1 MYYICANEM
10 KTVMKMDTKYKIKII
25 NDPVHGFITVSSSL
39 LYSIFEHPYF
49 QRLRNIKQLGLTY
62 LVYPGACHNR
72 FQHALGAMHLMGR
85 ALNTLKDKGHEITNQ
100 EMEMALAT
108 ILLHDIGHGPFS
120 HTLESSVVEGIS
132 HENISMIFMQHL
144 NEEFGGKLDLAIEIF
159 SKRYEKR
166 FFNELVSGQLD
177 VDRLDYLRRDS
188 FFSGVIEG
196 MIGIERIISMLDVH
210 EDELVIEA
218 KGIYSIEKFLISR
231 RLMYWQVYLH
241 KTVLSAEIVLMQI
254 FRRAK
259 YLARNGE
266 KLFASPSLS
275 FFLNNVVDSKVFVP
289 DNTDILNLFA
299 TLCDGDIESAATVW
313 MSHPDKILSTLCKM
327 LTYRILPRTELSA
340 TPFSEDRINEKKQ
353 DVKQKFGIDD
363 SETDFFV
370 ISGTVS
376 NTAYS
381 PDKQSIIIK
390 YNDGRLMDIFEASDM
405 LKHSNIDEEV
415 QKYMLVYPK

>member
-1 MYYICANEM
+1 VPDEFGFDFMMN
-10 KTVMKMDTKYKIKII
+10 KKYKVKII
-25 NDPVHGFITVSSSL
+25 NDPVHGFITVSSPFI
-39 LYSIFEHPYF
+39 YSILEHPYF

-85 ALNTLKDKGHEITNQ
+85 ALNTLKDKGHEITGI

-120 HTLESSVVEGIS
+120 HALESNIVEGIS
-132 HENISMIFMQHL
+132 HETVSMIFLQHL
-144 NEEFGGKLDLAIEIF
+144 NKEFDGKLDLAIEIF
-159 SKRYEKR
+159 SKKYEKR
-166 FFNELVSGQLD
+166 FFNDLVSGQLD

-188 FFSGVIEG
+188 FFSGVVEG

-210 EDELVIEA
+210 DDELVIEA

-254 FRRAK
+254 LKRAK

-275 FFLNNVVDSKVFVP
+275 FFLNNSVDNSVFVP
-289 DNTDILNLFA
+289 GNTEVLNHFA
-299 TLCDGDIESAATVW
+299 SLCDGDIESAAMVW
-313 MSHPDKILSTLCKM
+313 MSHPDKILSKLCKM
-327 LTYRILPRTELSA
+327 LIYRILPRTELSA
-340 TPFSEDRINEKKQ
+340 TPFSDDRINEKKQ
-353 DVKQKFGIDD
+353 AVKQKFGLNDN
-363 SETDFFV
+363 ETDFFV

-381 PDKQSIIIK
+381 PNKQSIIIK
-390 YNDGRLMDIFEASDM
+390 YNDGKLMDIFEASDM

-415 QKYMLVYPK
+415 HKYMFVYPK

>member
-1 MYYICANEM
+1 MN
-10 KTVMKMDTKYKIKII
+10 KKYKVKII
-25 NDPVHGFITVSSSL
+25 NDPVHGFITISSPL
-39 LYSIFEHPYF
+39 IYSILEHPYF

-72 FQHALGAMHLMGR
+72 FQHALGAMHLMGH
-85 ALNTLKDKGHEITNQ
+85 ALNTLKDKGHEITRQ

-120 HTLESSVVEGIS
+120 HTLESSIVEGVA
-132 HENISMIFMQHL
+132 HETVSMIFFEQL
-144 NEEFGGKLDLAIEIF
+144 NKEFGGRLDLAIEIF
-159 SKRYEKR
+159 SKRYGKR

-188 FFSGVIEG
+188 FFSGVVEG

-210 EDELVIEA
+210 DDELVIEA

-241 KTVLSAEIVLMQI
+241 KTVLSAEIVLAQI

-266 KLFASPSLS
+266 KLFASPALS
-275 FFLNNVVDSKVFVP
+275 FFLYNTVDSTVFVSE
-289 DNTDILNLFA
+289 NTEALRHFA
-299 TLCDGDIESAATVW
+299 SLCDGDLESAAMVW
-313 MSHPDKILSTLCKM
+313 TSHPDKILSELCRM
-327 LTYRILPRTELSA
+327 LMYRILPRTELSV
-340 TPFSEDRINEKKQ
+340 TPFPDDKIEEKRRASKQRLGLNDR
-353 DVKQKFGIDD
+353 DIDY
-363 SETDFFV
+363 FV

-376 NTAYS
+376 NTAYY
-381 PDKQSIIIK
+381 PNKQSILIK

-405 LKHSNIDEEV
+405 LKHSNIDEEAH
-415 QKYMLVYPK
+415 KYMLVYPK

>member
-1 MYYICANEM
+1 MN
-10 KTVMKMDTKYKIKII
+10 KKYKVKII
-25 NDPVHGFITVSSSL
+25 NDPVHGFITVSSPL
-39 LYSIFEHPYF
+39 IYSILEHPYF
-49 QRLRNIKQLGLTY
+49 QRLRTIKQLGLTY

-85 ALNTLKDKGHEITNQ
+85 ALDTLKNKGHEITKH
-100 EMEMALAT
+100 ETEMALAT

-120 HTLESSVVEGIS
+120 HTLESSIVEGIA
-132 HENISMIFMQHL
+132 HETISMIFLEHL
-144 NEEFGGKLDLAIEIF
+144 NNEFDGKLDLAIEIF
-159 SKRYEKR
+159 SKRYKKR

-196 MIGIERIISMLDVH
+196 MVGLERIISMLDVY

-241 KTVLSAEIVLMQI
+241 KTVLSAETILMQI

-275 FFLNNVVDSKVFVP
+275 LFLNNSVDNNVFVAG
-289 DNTDILNLFA
+289 NTEILNHFA
-299 TLCDGDIESAATVW
+299 SLCDGDIESATMVW
-313 MSHPDKILSTLCKM
+313 MSHPDKILSELCKM

-340 TPFSEDRINEKKQ
+340 TPFSEDKIEEKKYTI
-353 DVKQKFGIDD
+353 KQRFGLNDEEI
-363 SETDFFV
+363 DFFV

-381 PDKQSIIIK
+381 PDKQSILIK

-415 QKYMLVYPK
+415 HKYMLVYPK

>member
-1 MYYICANEM
+1 
-10 KTVMKMDTKYKIKII
+10 MDKKYKVKII

-39 LYSIFEHPYF
+39 IYSLFEHPYF

-85 ALNTLKDKGHEITNQ
+85 ALNTLKDKGHEITDQ
-100 EMEMALAT
+100 ETEIALAT

-120 HTLESSVVEGIS
+120 HTLETSIVEGIP
-132 HENISMIFMQHL
+132 HEAISMIFLKHL
-144 NEEFGGKLDLAIEIF
+144 NNEFDGKLSLAIEIF
-159 SKRYEKR
+159 SKKYKKR
-166 FFNELVSGQLD
+166 FLNELVSGQLD

-188 FFSGVIEG
+188 FFSGVVEG
-196 MIGIERIISMLDVH
+196 MVGLERIISMLNVH
-210 EDELVIEA
+210 DDELVIEA

-241 KTVLSAEIVLMQI
+241 KTVLSAETILTQI

-275 FFLNNVVDSKVFVP
+275 FFLNNSVDNSVFVSG
-289 DNTDILNLFA
+289 NTEVLNHFA
-299 TLCDGDIESAATVW
+299 LLCDGDIESATMVW
-313 MSHPDKILSTLCKM
+313 MSHPDKILSELCKM

-340 TPFSEDRINEKKQ
+340 TPFSEDKIEETKHA
-353 DVKQKFGIDD
+353 VKRKFGLSDE
-363 SETDFFV
+363 ETDFFV
-370 ISGTVS
+370 ISKTVS

-381 PDKQSIIIK
+381 PDKQSILIK
-390 YNDGRLMDIFEASDM
+390 YNDGKLMDIFEASDM

-415 QKYMLVYPK
+415 HKYMLTYPK

>member
-1 MYYICANEM
+1 MNRNN
-10 KTVMKMDTKYKIKII
+10 KVKII
-25 NDPVHGFITVSSSL
+25 NDPVHGFITVSSPL
-39 LYSIFEHPYF
+39 IYSILEHPYF

-72 FQHALGAMHLMGR
+72 FQHALGAMHLMER
-85 ALNTLKDKGHEITNQ
+85 ALGTLKDKGHEITRQ
-100 EMEMALAT
+100 EMDAALAT
-108 ILLHDIGHGPFS
+108 ILLHDVGHGPFS
-120 HTLESSVVEGIS
+120 HTLESSIVEGIS
-132 HENISMIFMQHL
+132 HESVSMIFFEHL
-144 NEEFGGKLDLAIEIF
+144 NREFDGRLDLAIEIF
-159 SKRYEKR
+159 SKRYSKR

-188 FFSGVIEG
+188 FFSGVVEG
-196 MIGIERIISMLDVH
+196 MIGLERIISMLDVY

-254 FRRAK
+254 LRRAK
-259 YLARNGE
+259 YLARNGD
-266 KLFASPSLS
+266 KLFASPSLA
-275 FFLNNVVDSKVFVP
+275 FFLNHTVDKTVFVSG
-289 DNTDILNLFA
+289 NTEVLDHFA
-299 TLCDGDIESAATVW
+299 VLCDGDIESAAMVW
-313 MSHPDKILSTLCKM
+313 MSHPDKILSELCRR

-340 TPFSEDRINEKKQ
+340 TPFPNDKIEETKRL
-353 DVKQKFGIDD
+353 VKQQLELNDEDIDY
-363 SETDFFV
+363 FV
-370 ISGTVS
+370 IFGTVS

-381 PDKQSIIIK
+381 PNKQSILIK

-415 QKYMLVYPK
+415 HKYMLVYPK

>member
-1 MYYICANEM
+1 MN
-10 KTVMKMDTKYKIKII
+10 KKYKVKII
-25 NDPVHGFITVSSSL
+25 NDPVHGFITVSSPL
-39 LYSIFEHPYF
+39 IYSILEHPYF
-49 QRLRNIKQLGLTY
+49 QRLRSIKQLGLTY

-85 ALNTLKDKGHEITNQ
+85 ALNTLKDKGHEITHQ

-120 HTLESSVVEGIS
+120 HTLESSIVEGIS
-132 HENISMIFMQHL
+132 HETISMIFLEQL
-144 NEEFGGKLDLAIEIF
+144 SKEFNGKLDLAIEIF
-159 SKRYEKR
+159 SKRYKKR

-188 FFSGVIEG
+188 FFSGVVEG

-210 EDELVIEA
+210 DDELVIEA

-266 KLFASPSLS
+266 KLFASPALS
-275 FFLNNVVDSKVFVP
+275 FFLYNSVDDKVFVP
-289 DNTDILNLFA
+289 GNADVLNHFA
-299 TLCDGDIESAATVW
+299 SLCDGDVESAAMVW
-313 MSHPDKILSTLCKM
+313 MSHTDKILSELCKM
-327 LTYRILPRTELSA
+327 LMYRILPRTELSA
-340 TPFSEDRINEKKQ
+340 TPFPEDKIEDKRRATKQ
-353 DVKQKFGIDD
+353 RFGLSDKDIDY
-363 SETDFFV
+363 FV

-381 PDKQSIIIK
+381 PNKQSIRIK

-415 QKYMLVYPK
+415 HKYMLVYPK

>member
-1 MYYICANEM
+1 MKFGRYYKKELSLRA
-10 KTVMKMDTKYKIKII
+10 KSTDMDKKYKVKII
-25 NDPVHGFITVSSSL
+25 NDPVHGFITISSPL
-39 LYSIFEHPYF
+39 IFSILEHPYF

-85 ALNTLKDKGHEITNQ
+85 ALNTLKSKSHEISHQ

-108 ILLHDIGHGPFS
+108 ILLHDVGHGPFS
-120 HTLESSVVEGIS
+120 HTLESSIVEGIS
-132 HENISMIFMQHL
+132 HENISMIFLEHL
-144 NEEFGGKLDLAIEIF
+144 NREFGGKLELAIEIF

-166 FFNELVSGQLD
+166 FLNELVSGQLD

-188 FFSGVIEG
+188 FFSGVVEG
-196 MIGIERIISMLDVH
+196 MIGLERIISMLDVH
-210 EDELVIEA
+210 DDELVVEA

-241 KTVLSAEIVLMQI
+241 KTVLSAETILMQI

-275 FFLNNVVDSKVFVP
+275 FFLNNSVDNRMFVIE
-289 DNTDILNLFA
+289 NTEILNHFA
-299 TLCDGDIESAATVW
+299 MLCDGDIESATMVW
-313 MSHPDKILSTLCKM
+313 TNHPDKILSELCKM
-327 LTYRILPRTELSA
+327 LIYRILPRVELSA
-340 TPFSEDRINEKKQ
+340 APFPKDKIDEKKYA
-353 DVKQKFGIDD
+353 VKQKLGLKDEDI
-363 SETDFFV
+363 DFFV
-370 ISGTVS
+370 NTGIVS

-381 PDKQSIIIK
+381 PNKQSILIK
-390 YNDGRLMDIFEASDM
+390 YNDGRLLDIFEASDM
-405 LKHSNIDEEV
+405 LKHSNIDE
-415 QKYMLVYPK
+415 

>member
-1 MYYICANEM
+1 MN
-10 KTVMKMDTKYKIKII
+10 TKYKVKII
-25 NDPVHGFITVSSSL
+25 NDPVHGFITVSSPL
-39 LYSIFEHPYF
+39 IYSIIEHPYF

-85 ALNTLKDKGHEITNQ
+85 ALNTLKDKGHEITDR

-108 ILLHDIGHGPFS
+108 ILLHDVGHGPFS
-120 HTLESSVVEGIS
+120 HTLESSIVEDIQ
-132 HENISMIFMQHL
+132 HETVSMVFLQRL
-144 NEEFGGKLDLAIEIF
+144 NKEFDGKLDLAIEIF
-159 SKRYEKR
+159 SKRYKKR

-188 FFSGVIEG
+188 FFSGVVEG

-210 EDELVIEA
+210 NDELVIEA

-241 KTVLSAEIVLMQI
+241 KTVLSAEIVLTQI

-275 FFLNNVVDSKVFVP
+275 FFLNNSVDNSVFVP
-289 DNTDILNLFA
+289 ENTEVINHFA
-299 TLCDGDIESAATVW
+299 MLCDGDIESAAMVW
-313 MSHPDKILSTLCKM
+313 MSHPDKILSELCKM

-340 TPFSEDRINEKKQ
+340 TPFSEERINEKKQ
-353 DVKQKFGIDD
+353 AVKQKFGLND

-376 NTAYS
+376 NTVYS

-405 LKHSNIDEEV
+405 LKHSNIDEEAH
-415 QKYMLVYPK
+415 KYMLVYPK

>member
-1 MYYICANEM
+1 MNI
-10 KTVMKMDTKYKIKII
+10 KYKVKII
-25 NDPVHGFITVSSSL
+25 NDPVHGFITVSSPL
-39 LYSIFEHPYF
+39 IYSILEHPYF
-49 QRLRNIKQLGLTY
+49 QRLRNIKQLGLTC

-85 ALNTLKDKGHEITNQ
+85 ALNTLKDKGHEITDH

-108 ILLHDIGHGPFS
+108 ILLHDVGHGPFS
-120 HTLESSVVEGIS
+120 HTLESSIVEGIT
-132 HENISMIFMQHL
+132 HEGISMIFLQHL
-144 NEEFGGKLDLAIEIF
+144 NREFGGKLDLAIEIF

-188 FFSGVIEG
+188 FFSGVVEG
-196 MIGIERIISMLDVH
+196 MVGIERIISMLDVH
-210 EDELVIEA
+210 DGELVIEA

-241 KTVLSAEIVLMQI
+241 KTVLSAEVVLTQI

-275 FFLNNVVDSKVFVP
+275 YFLNNAVDDSVFVSE
-289 DNTDILNLFA
+289 NTEVINHFA
-299 TLCDGDIESAATVW
+299 KLCDGDIESAAMVW
-313 MSHPDKILSTLCKM
+313 MSHPDKILSKLCKM
-327 LTYRILPRTELSA
+327 LTYRILPRTEISA
-340 TPFSEDRINEKKQ
+340 TPFPADRIEEKKQ
-353 DVKQKFGIDD
+353 AVKQKFGLDD

-390 YNDGRLMDIFEASDM
+390 YNDGRLMDIFEASEM

-415 QKYMLVYPK
+415 HKYMLVYPK

>member
-1 MYYICANEM
+1 MN
-10 KTVMKMDTKYKIKII
+10 TKYKVKII
-25 NDPVHGFITVSSSL
+25 NDPVHGFITISSPAI
-39 LYSIFEHPYF
+39 YSILEHRYF

-72 FQHALGAMHLMGR
+72 FQHALGAMYLMEK
-85 ALNTLKDKGHEITNQ
+85 ALNTLKNKGHQITNL

-120 HTLESSVVEGIS
+120 HTLESSIVEGIP
-132 HENISMIFMQHL
+132 HEAISMIFLQHL
-144 NEEFGGKLDLAIEIF
+144 NREFDGKLDLAIEIF
-159 SKRYEKR
+159 SKQYKKR

-188 FFSGVIEG
+188 FFSGVVEG
-196 MIGIERIISMLDVH
+196 MVGIERIISMLDLH
-210 EDELVIEA
+210 DDELVIEA

-241 KTVLSAEIVLMQI
+241 KTVLSAETVLMQI

-266 KLFASPSLS
+266 RLFASPALS
-275 FFLNNVVDSKVFVP
+275 CFLYNYVDEKLFVTE
-289 DNTDILNLFA
+289 NTEILNHFA
-299 TLCDGDIESAATVW
+299 QLSDADIESATIAWT
-313 MSHPDKILSTLCKM
+313 SHPDKILAELCKM
-327 LTYRILPRTELSA
+327 LTYRILPRTELSP
-340 TPFSEDRINEKKQ
+340 TPFPEDRINEKKQ
-353 DVKQKFGIDD
+353 TIKQKLGLNDN
-363 SETDFFV
+363 ETNFFV

-381 PDKQSIIIK
+381 PNKQSILIK
-390 YNDGRLMDIFEASDM
+390 YNDGRLLDIFEASDM
-405 LKHSNIDEEV
+405 LKHTNIDEEV
-415 QKYMLVYPK
+415 HKYMFIYPK

>member
-1 MYYICANEM
+1 MN
-10 KTVMKMDTKYKIKII
+10 KKYKVKII
-25 NDPVHGFITVSSSL
+25 NDPVHGFITVSSDL
-39 LYSIFEHPYF
+39 IYSIIEHPYF

-85 ALNTLKDKGHEITNQ
+85 ALGTLKDKGHKIAKQ

-108 ILLHDIGHGPFS
+108 ILLHDAGHGPFS
-120 HTLESSVVEGIS
+120 HTLESSIVEGVS
-132 HENISMIFMQHL
+132 HETISMIFFERL
-144 NEEFGGKLDLAIEIF
+144 NKELNGQLDLAIEIF

-188 FFSGVIEG
+188 FFSGVVEG
-196 MIGIERIISMLDVH
+196 MVGLERIISMLDVH
-210 EDELVIEA
+210 DDELVVEA

-241 KTVLSAEIVLMQI
+241 KTVLSAEVVLAQI

-266 KLFASPSLS
+266 KLFASPALS
-275 FFLNNVVDSKVFVP
+275 FFLHNPVDGKVFVAG
-289 DNTDILNLFA
+289 NTEVLNYFA
-299 TLCDGDIESAATVW
+299 SLCDGDIESAVTVW
-313 MSHPDKILSTLCKM
+313 TSHPDKVLSELCKM

-340 TPFSEDRINEKKQ
+340 TPFPADKIEDKRHVAKRR
-353 DVKQKFGIDD
+353 FGLNDKD
-363 SETDFFV
+363 LDYFV

-381 PDKQSIIIK
+381 PNKQSIFIK
-390 YNDGRLMDIFEASDM
+390 YNDGRLMDIFDASDM

-415 QKYMLVYPK
+415 HKYILVYPK

>member
-1 MYYICANEM
+1 MN
-10 KTVMKMDTKYKIKII
+10 KKYKVKII
-25 NDPVHGFITVSSSL
+25 NDPVHGFITVSSPL
-39 LYSIFEHPYF
+39 IYSILEHPYF
-49 QRLRNIKQLGLTY
+49 QRLRSIKQLGLTY

-85 ALNTLKDKGHEITNQ
+85 ALNTLKDKGHEITHQ

-120 HTLESSVVEGIS
+120 HTLESSIVEGLS
-132 HENISMIFMQHL
+132 HETISMIFLEQL
-144 NEEFGGKLDLAIEIF
+144 SKEFNGKLDLAIEIF
-159 SKRYEKR
+159 AKRYEKR

-188 FFSGVIEG
+188 FFSGVVEG
-196 MIGIERIISMLDVH
+196 MIGIERIISMLDVYD
-210 EDELVIEA
+210 DELVIEA

-259 YLARNGE
+259 YLVRNGE
-266 KLFASPSLS
+266 KLFASPALS
-275 FFLNNVVDSKVFVP
+275 FFLHNPVDDKVFVP
-289 DNTDILNLFA
+289 GNTDVLNHFA
-299 TLCDGDIESAATVW
+299 SLCDGDVESAAMVW
-313 MSHPDKILSTLCKM
+313 TSHSDKILSELCKM
-327 LTYRILPRTELSA
+327 LVYRILPRTELSA
-340 TPFSEDRINEKKQ
+340 TPFPEDKIEDKRCAAKQ
-353 DVKQKFGIDD
+353 RFGLNDKDIDY
-363 SETDFFV
+363 FV

-381 PDKQSIIIK
+381 PDKQSILIK

-415 QKYMLVYPK
+415 HKYMLVYPK

>member
-1 MYYICANEM
+1 MNR
-10 KTVMKMDTKYKIKII
+10 KYKVKII
-25 NDPVHGFITVSSSL
+25 NDPVHGFITISSPL
-39 LYSIFEHPYF
+39 IYSILEHPYL

-72 FQHALGAMHLMGR
+72 FQHALGAMHLMER
-85 ALNTLKDKGHEITNQ
+85 ALNTLKDKGHEITQQ

-120 HTLESSVVEGIS
+120 HTLESSIVEGVS
-132 HENISMIFMQHL
+132 HETISMIFLEQL
-144 NEEFGGKLDLAIEIF
+144 NGKFDGKLDLAIEIF
-159 SKRYEKR
+159 SKRYKKR

-188 FFSGVIEG
+188 FFSGVVEG
-196 MIGIERIISMLDVH
+196 MVGLERIISMLDVH
-210 EDELVIEA
+210 DDELVVEA

-241 KTVLSAEIVLMQI
+241 KTVLSAEIVLAQI
-254 FRRAK
+254 LRRAK

-266 KLFASPSLS
+266 KLFASPALS
-275 FFLNNVVDSKVFVP
+275 FFLYNTVDSTVFVP
-289 DNTDILNLFA
+289 ENTEVLNHFA
-299 TLCDGDIESAATVW
+299 SLGDGDLESAAMVW
-313 MSHPDKILSTLCKM
+313 TSHTDKILSELCKM
-327 LTYRILPRTELSA
+327 LMYRLLPRTELSA
-340 TPFSEDRINEKKQ
+340 TPFPDDKIEEKRQAIKQRFGLNDR
-353 DVKQKFGIDD
+353 DIDY
-363 SETDFFV
+363 FV

-381 PDKQSIIIK
+381 PNKQSILIK
-390 YNDGRLMDIFEASDM
+390 YNDGRLMDIFKASDM

-415 QKYMLVYPK
+415 HKYMLVYPK